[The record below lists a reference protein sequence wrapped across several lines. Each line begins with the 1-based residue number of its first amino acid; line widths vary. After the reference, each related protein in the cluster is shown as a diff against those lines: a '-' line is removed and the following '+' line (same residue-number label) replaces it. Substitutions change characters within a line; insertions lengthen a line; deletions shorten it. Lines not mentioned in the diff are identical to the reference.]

1 MSAVVCSHLDMIKF
15 TELPIPIEGCVDEV
29 GFVVG

>member
-1 MSAVVCSHLDMIKF
+1 MSAVVCSHLDAG
-15 TELPIPIEGCVDEV
+15 EDWSWCYADEV